1 MAVVVDA
8 GSGGPPAA
16 APDPD
21 PGPAPRVRPARAPD
35 GSLVLRSDRVGA
47 SARLPVRPL
56 VVTLVVLALALVVF
70 AWSLSVGDFPIAFG
84 DVVATLVGR
93 GSPDTDFIVRTL
105 RLPRGLAALFVGA
118 ALGMSGAIFQGIA
131 RNPLASPDI
140 IGVTAGATACAVL
153 TIVVLNGTATQVT
166 WGALAGSTLTSIAIH
181 LLSYK
186 RGVTGYRLV
195 LVGIGAT
202 AMLTS
207 VTSYLMTRAEIYDA
221 QRAMVWLT
229 GSLNGR
235 GWDQIRPLGWALVV
249 LVPLALV
256 LGRHLRQ
263 LDLGDDAAR
272 GLGTRVDGVRSGL
285 LLIAVAL
292 SALAVSCAGPIAF
305 VALVAPQIAR
315 RLVRGT
321 GAALVS
327 SAVVGAALLATS
339 DLIARRLFAPT
350 ELPAGI
356 VTAVIGAPYLLWLL
370 ARANRV
376 GSAG

>member
-1 MAVVVDA
+1 MVAVVDA
-8 GSGGPPAA
+8 GTGGPPAA

-21 PGPAPRVRPARAPD
+21 PDPGPRARPRRAPD
-35 GSLVLRSDRVGA
+35 GSLVLRSDRLGL

-56 VVTLVVLALALVVF
+56 VVTLVVLVVALVVF

-105 RLPRGLAALFVGA
+105 RLPRGLAGLFVGA
-118 ALGMSGAIFQGIA
+118 ALGMSGAIFQRIA

-166 WGALAGSTLTSIAIH
+166 WGALVGSTVTSIAIY
-181 LLSYK
+181 LLSY
-186 RGVTGYRLV
+186 RQGVTGYRLV

-249 LVPLALV
+249 LAPLALV
-256 LGRHLRQ
+256 LGRHLRM

-272 GLGTRVDGVRSGL
+272 GLGTRVEGVRSGL

-321 GAALVS
+321 GAALLS
-327 SAVVGAALLATS
+327 SAVVGAALLAAS
-339 DLIARRLFAPT
+339 DLIARRVFAPT

-356 VTAVIGAPYLLWLL
+356 VTAVLGAPYLLWLL